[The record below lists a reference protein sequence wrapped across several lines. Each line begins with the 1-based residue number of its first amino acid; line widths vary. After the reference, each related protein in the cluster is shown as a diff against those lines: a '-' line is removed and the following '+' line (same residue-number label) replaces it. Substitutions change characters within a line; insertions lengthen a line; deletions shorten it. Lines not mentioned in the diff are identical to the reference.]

1 MRNLLKRRGPGEVKP
16 PFPLARIRP
25 RGYRCGITTVLPRST
40 LAVPWILVLA
50 VLPSQ
55 GAEPPD
61 PVSGAAPAPESLW
74 LLTVLNLAA
83 VVCFALWWRWLS
95 RRAPAPSTS
104 MALAVFDPDAEAEW
118 KTRALAAEARADKA
132 AALLK
137 ARLMPQLARWMM
149 TELVQKLLHQR
160 SGLAASQ
167 QKAEAE
173 VAELERRL
181 EQLQA
186 PLAERLRAYEQ
197 RIAELERQLSL
208 QGEQNRELLRATIA
222 TARKK
227 LEAERA
233 RSPLNWN

>member
-1 MRNLLKRRGPGEVKP
+1 M
-16 PFPLARIRP
+16 
-25 RGYRCGITTVLPRST
+25 VLPRSIR
-40 LAVPWILVLA
+40 AVPWILTLA
-50 VLPSQ
+50 VLPS
-55 GAEPPD
+55 P
-61 PVSGAAPAPESLW
+61 GAAPPGPVSAPADTPESVW
-74 LLTVLNLAA
+74 LPTVLNLAA
-83 VVCFALWWRWLS
+83 VVCFALWWRWMN
-95 RRAPAPSTS
+95 RRAPAPSAS
-104 MALAVFDPDAEAEW
+104 LALAAFDPQAEAEW

-149 TELVQKLLHQR
+149 TELVQRLLQQR

-167 QKAEAE
+167 QRAEAE